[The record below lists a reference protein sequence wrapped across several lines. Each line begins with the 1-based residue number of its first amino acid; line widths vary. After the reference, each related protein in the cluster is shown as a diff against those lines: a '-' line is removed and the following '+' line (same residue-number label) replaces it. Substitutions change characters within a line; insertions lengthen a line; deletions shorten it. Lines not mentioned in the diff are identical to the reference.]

1 MTEVDVTREIRR
13 AVDTGKVVFGVR
25 QTEKSILEGK
35 AKLIVTAKN
44 APLAQK
50 EKILHK
56 AGLSEVHIIEAN
68 ESGLELGS
76 VCGKPFSVSVM
87 AVEDT
92 GKSSLKALM
101 NKK

>member
-1 MTEVDVTREIRR
+1 MTEIDVTREIRR

-35 AKLIVTAKN
+35 TKIVVTAKN
-44 APLAQK
+44 APHAQK
-50 EKILHK
+50 EKIINK
-56 AGLSEVHIIEAN
+56 AKLSEVHIIEAS

-87 AVEDT
+87 AIEDT

-101 NKK
+101 KKK